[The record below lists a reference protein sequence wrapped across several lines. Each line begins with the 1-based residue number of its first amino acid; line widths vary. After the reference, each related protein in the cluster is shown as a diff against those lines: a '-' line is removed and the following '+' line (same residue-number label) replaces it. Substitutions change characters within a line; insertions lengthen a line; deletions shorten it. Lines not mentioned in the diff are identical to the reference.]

1 MKVCIFSFVFKDHF
15 LYICKGVSHLLCLGT
30 SPLLLQTC
38 TKVLLLQ
45 LFVIPKKY
53 VQKSWKPICMPNSPD
68 DVYDGYYD
76 LQLYMSRDS
85 DWIWIFLL
93 HTFHTVGTLRILS
106 SNKEQICFSKS
117 YGKVSSQKFACFFP
131 SKYLSNFN
139 YQMGLT
145 VSVWV
150 SKNCLHLLLMR
161 CTQRIFLW
169 YSSTMNSDFSLQV
182 MESN

>member
-1 MKVCIFSFVFKDHF
+1 MKVCIFGFVFKGHF

-38 TKVLLLQ
+38 TKVLLLLQ

-76 LQLYMSRDS
+76 LQLCPETLIEFEFSS
-85 DWIWIFLL
+85 
-93 HTFHTVGTLRILS
+93 HAFHTVGTLRILS
-106 SNKEQICFSKS
+106 SNMKKYIFFQIVWKSVFIEICQCFS
-117 YGKVSSQKFACFFP
+117 

-145 VSVWV
+145 V
-150 SKNCLHLLLMR
+150 CLG
-161 CTQRIFLW
+161 Q
-169 YSSTMNSDFSLQV
+169 
-182 MESN
+182 